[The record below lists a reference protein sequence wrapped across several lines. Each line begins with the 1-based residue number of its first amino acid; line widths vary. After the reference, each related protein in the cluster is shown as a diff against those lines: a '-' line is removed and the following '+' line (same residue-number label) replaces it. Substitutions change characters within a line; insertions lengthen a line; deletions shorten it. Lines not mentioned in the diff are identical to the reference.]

1 MNDLLLYVL
10 AFGALVGGADHM
22 LGNRF
27 GYGERFQEAF
37 RLLGPIGLSM
47 AGILCLAP
55 ILSQWMGNVIVP
67 VFTALKLDPGMF
79 GSILAIDMGGYQMA
93 MDLAADPRIGQFSG
107 IIVSAIFGCTLVFT
121 IPVGMGAMAEGE
133 RPHFTRGI
141 LIGLVTMPGGILAGG
156 LMWGLSVGTVL
167 WNCLP
172 LLFLCGLLLWG
183 LLKKPESMTR
193 LFRGFSR
200 CIQLLASLGLTLG
213 AVQYITG
220 LQFVKTMIPLEE
232 AMEVVCSIA
241 IMMLGSIPLAELLQR
256 LLKRPFAWV
265 RKHTGLNEVSTT
277 GLLIGMVSVVPA
289 LAMFPRMDERGR
301 VVNGAF
307 LVCAASAFAAH
318 LGFAL
323 STQPQMAAAL
333 LTAKLLGG
341 VLGVILALAVTAKK

>member
-1 MNDLLLYVL
+1 MNNLLLYVL
-10 AFGALVGGADHM
+10 AFGALIGGIDHI

-55 ILSQWMGNVIVP
+55 ILSQWIGYVIVP

-141 LIGLVTMPGGILAGG
+141 LLGLVAMPASLLIGG
-156 LMWGLSVGTVL
+156 LLCGLGVGSIL

-172 LLFLCGLLLWG
+172 IFLICALLLWG
-183 LLKKPESMTR
+183 LMKKPEGMTR
-193 LFRGFSR
+193 LFQRFVRG
-200 CIQLLASLGLTLG
+200 IQILASLGLTLG

-220 LQFVKTMIPLEE
+220 LAIFPSLIPLED

-241 IMMLGSIPLAELLQR
+241 IMMLGSMPLAELLQR

-289 LAMFPRMDERGR
+289 LAMFPRMDDRGK

-307 LVCAASAFAAH
+307 LVSAASVFAAH

-341 VLGVILALAVTAKK
+341 VLGVILALTVTAKK